1 MTFRAILFDLDGTLV
16 DSERESAEAMARV
29 LSRELGLDVTA
40 AHRNYVVGH
49 SWNEIYARLKED
61 FGDRLS
67 WSMREL
73 IDRAAAEREHVIAE
87 LGLTHMPGAVAAVRR
102 FCSYPKAIVTGSS
115 RAEARQA
122 LGALG
127 IADAFP
133 VILAS
138 EDYARGKPAPDGY
151 LAAAA
156 KLGAAPADCLVIE
169 DSAAGIAAAR
179 AAGMTVVAVSA
190 GNFLG
195 QDQSAAHHVVETLDE
210 VTDDLVARLG
220 GPHRAPPDG
229 GAASARSRPPKGG
242 RR

>member
-1 MTFRAILFDLDGTLV
+1 MTFSAILFDLDGTLV

-29 LSRELGLDVTA
+29 LARDLGLDVTP
-40 AHRNYVVGH
+40 AHRDYVVGH
-49 SWNEIYARLKED
+49 SWNEIYARLKHD
-61 FGDRLS
+61 FGERLS
-67 WSMREL
+67 WSMAEL
-73 IDRAAAEREHVIAE
+73 IDRSAAEREHVIAE

-102 FCSYPKAIVTGSS
+102 FRSYPKAIVTGSS
-115 RAEARQA
+115 RAEASQA
-122 LGALG
+122 LAALG
-127 IADAFP
+127 LADAFG

-156 KLGAAPADCLVIE
+156 RLGAAPADCLVIE

-195 QDQSAAHHVVETLDE
+195 QDQSAAHRVVPTLDDI
-210 VTDDLVARLG
+210 TDDVVAGLR
-220 GPHRAPPDG
+220 G
-229 GAASARSRPPKGG
+229 GA
-242 RR
+242 